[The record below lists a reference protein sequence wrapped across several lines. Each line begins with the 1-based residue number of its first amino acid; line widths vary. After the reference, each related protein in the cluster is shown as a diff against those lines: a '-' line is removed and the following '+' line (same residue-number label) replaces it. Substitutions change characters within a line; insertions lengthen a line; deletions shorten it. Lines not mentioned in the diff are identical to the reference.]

1 MLNSNN
7 LNPFFKNNFNQNG
20 KNNKKRVSEELI
32 RPINYTWKSMFKLMN
47 KIKLKWLMQKFDN
60 SYTLDSQVLNK
71 FIYSNLKYCSRTP
84 NLRLKNNILESDIN
98 SFFQTNLLFDYFSE
112 EQELYDYFDNLFKN
126 KKYIP
131 KKDEDDEIL
140 FGDFISKYK
149 DLFYTIQKNKKS
161 MRQLKKLR
169 WYLIMDE
176 DNFFGEEKKISNF
189 NLNNNDFFL
198 DFSKEVENNNDSFDE
213 IETKILYNEYIQD
226 DKVKKFDNLEEIT
239 ENNIINDELIDKLL
253 KNENNPFFYIIKLI
267 YLTIT
272 IFCKAT
278 ICHLLNSY
286 LKYENNKNEDMKYLI
301 NEYLLCF
308 NNFVDSSILINKKC
322 NNINVAMNYLYN
334 QLFEN
339 YPNFP
344 KFSIFRMCI
353 RIWFREANTHL
364 IGEKTLL
371 AQIKDKLA
379 SIFSNNIKEELY
391 NKMEEN
397 LKNNKNYNSKS
408 VNYNKSKSFGL
419 STSFMLF
426 QSDNTKIKMNDI
438 FSPFGFGSEYINT
451 YDNSDKEY
459 KILEKGLSII
469 SDTYSNEYSVYLLNL
484 STIDT
489 NSFYNDL
496 VNNFNNSIKYYIVEI
511 FNKYLNDSNFDPK
524 DVIDK
529 ILDYFNNHFFK
540 TRIFSNL
547 RNNIYEKVYL
557 EIKNNLLEY
566 TKNKYLDQNFFEIK
580 KIGKNINNISNS
592 SSTKSNISTNLNS
605 KSLLKS
611 SFFNYNN
618 DFDLGNSNFHE
629 NNEINYDTYKDEIIN
644 YIKNNIGF
652 NNKSTNNEIEKKI
665 DDINEKINIYELFNI
680 VEKWHEENLN
690 IIKEKDKKI
699 KDELLQVKR
708 RININIPH
716 KYNQLKRYLL
726 SYSLQ
731 YDWTF
736 IKKVKNIENYLN
748 KNNINENDED
758 TEMIEND
765 NELGIDYFNNFD
777 NINNNSNNNE
787 FGLNYFNSFNN
798 NANVNNNVGVLNLRS
813 SYFNY

>member
-226 DKVKKFDNLEEIT
+226 DKVKKFDNLEEII

-267 YLTIT
+267 YISIK

-286 LKYENNKNEDMKYLI
+286 SNYEKNKSEDEKYLI

-391 NKMEEN
+391 NK
-397 LKNNKNYNSKS
+397 
-408 VNYNKSKSFGL
+408 
-419 STSFMLF
+419 
-426 QSDNTKIKMNDI
+426 
-438 FSPFGFGSEYINT
+438 
-451 YDNSDKEY
+451 
-459 KILEKGLSII
+459 
-469 SDTYSNEYSVYLLNL
+469 
-484 STIDT
+484 
-489 NSFYNDL
+489 
-496 VNNFNNSIKYYIVEI
+496 
-511 FNKYLNDSNFDPK
+511 
-524 DVIDK
+524 
-529 ILDYFNNHFFK
+529 
-540 TRIFSNL
+540 
-547 RNNIYEKVYL
+547 
-557 EIKNNLLEY
+557 
-566 TKNKYLDQNFFEIK
+566 
-580 KIGKNINNISNS
+580 
-592 SSTKSNISTNLNS
+592 
-605 KSLLKS
+605 
-611 SFFNYNN
+611 
-618 DFDLGNSNFHE
+618 
-629 NNEINYDTYKDEIIN
+629 
-644 YIKNNIGF
+644 
-652 NNKSTNNEIEKKI
+652 
-665 DDINEKINIYELFNI
+665 
-680 VEKWHEENLN
+680 
-690 IIKEKDKKI
+690 IIKI
-699 KDELLQVKR
+699 IIQ
-708 RININIPH
+708 
-716 KYNQLKRYLL
+716 
-726 SYSLQ
+726 
-731 YDWTF
+731 
-736 IKKVKNIENYLN
+736 KV
-748 KNNINENDED
+748 
-758 TEMIEND
+758 
-765 NELGIDYFNNFD
+765 
-777 NINNNSNNNE
+777 
-787 FGLNYFNSFNN
+787 
-798 NANVNNNVGVLNLRS
+798 
-813 SYFNY
+813 